1 MKSATPL
8 PQLELLAAFADRVE
22 LLKRA
27 KAAGLSAQETN
38 VFEFLTANLQM
49 KPRDAARHLGLPQGQ
64 VRVVKHRIKKKLEAN
79 Y

>member
-1 MKSATPL
+1 
-8 PQLELLAAFADRVE
+8 
-22 LLKRA
+22 
-27 KAAGLSAQETN
+27 
-38 VFEFLTANLQM
+38 M